1 MNFGLRLFIGL
12 SFVAA
17 AAATPTQAI
26 EPEAP
31 KQLLTENEAR
41 LIGLSMRLDR
51 KLTRVPQQERQDY
64 QALARFYASKEGR
77 LLWIRDGGQI
87 SPRAKSLFKE
97 FGKAD
102 QWGLR
107 LRDFR
112 NASLATALNGQALS
126 PRALLDLELQ
136 TSLTLLKYARHA
148 RGGRME
154 LQRLSLDF
162 DRRPPLL
169 KPSTVLVSAAR
180 ASNIETFVRNLH
192 PKHEQFHLL
201 RKAYLT
207 ALADERAGRVTTR
220 ATSTKRSKKR
230 RRVARRRL
238 SERLLINMEMWRWMP
253 EKLGSRHIWAN
264 IPEYQ
269 VRVVNGDTIA
279 HSERMIVGKTKHKT
293 PIFSDELET
302 VVFRPFWNVPNS
314 IKVKEL
320 LPTLLRGG
328 TLARQNLKLAL
339 GKRVI
344 NPTSVN
350 WATTDIRKFH
360 VYQPPGRRNALGQVK
375 FLFPNKHAVY
385 FHDTPTKHL
394 FKRKTRAFSHGCMR
408 VRHPLKLAEVLL
420 GMDKGWTGGRINSL
434 ANKGRDNNSVRLSSK
449 VPVHVTYFTAHVE
462 RNGRVRTFS
471 DIYGHERLVKLG
483 MEGRTAKIATPKKE
497 NLDEARKRVVA
508 RAGGSSVRF
517 NRDQR
522 SALGAANVT
531 VRERQAKRR
540 PSSRKR
546 RVANRRWRQQVF
558 GIGNDS

>member
-12 SFVAA
+12 SFVTAA
-17 AAATPTQAI
+17 ASTPTQAV

-41 LIGLSMRLDR
+41 LIGLGMRLDR
-51 KLTRVPQQERQDY
+51 MLVRAPQQERQDY
-64 QALARFYASKEGR
+64 QALASFYASKEGR
-77 LLWIRDGGQI
+77 LLWVRDGRI
-87 SPRAKSLFKE
+87 SARAKSLFKE
-97 FGKAD
+97 FENAG

-107 LRDFR
+107 AKDFR
-112 NASLATALNGQALS
+112 NVSLANAADGRELS
-126 PRALLDLELQ
+126 SRALLDLEVK

-169 KPSTVLVSAAR
+169 KPSTVLVTAAG
-180 ASNIETFVRNLH
+180 ASDIETFVQNLH

-201 RKAYLT
+201 RKAYLAT
-207 ALADERAGRVTTR
+207 LADERVGKVTTR
-220 ATSTKRSKKR
+220 AVSSKSRKKR
-230 RRVARRRL
+230 RVLRRRL

-269 VRVVNGDTIA
+269 VRVVNGDRIA
-279 HSERMIVGKTKHKT
+279 HRERMIVGKTKHKT

-320 LPTLLRGG
+320 LPKLLRGG
-328 TLARQNLKLAL
+328 TLNRQNLKLAL

-434 ANKGRDNNSVRLSSK
+434 ANKGRDNNSVRLRSK
-449 VPVHVTYFTAHVE
+449 IPVHVTYFTAHVE
-462 RNGRVRTFS
+462 TSGRIRTFA
-471 DIYGHERLVKLG
+471 DVYGHERLVKLG

-508 RAGGSSVRF
+508 RAGGRSVRI
-517 NRDQR
+517 
-522 SALGAANVT
+522 
-531 VRERQAKRR
+531 
-540 PSSRKR
+540 SS
-546 RVANRRWRQQVF
+546 
-558 GIGNDS
+558 